1 MPSHTRLAVALVLVV
16 VLVLAGCSGSGGGGA
31 GGGNGSA
38 GNVELASGSGG
49 GVGSAGESAAGG
61 GRAAGSAQTGN
72 PQALQRQRARIK
84 TGHVRLDVE
93 NVTRT
98 QRNVTAATRRLGGYV
113 SGSSVETRSENG
125 ENVSTGR
132 LVLRVPSQNFSALY
146 SRVRNAGT
154 VLSARTN
161 TTDVSDRLVDLRARL
176 NNLRAQRQRLR
187 NLYANAS
194 DTGAVLKVQKRL
206 SNVQSRIEQLQAQLK
221 SLRGQIAYSTITVEL
236 SESAPEPRTE
246 AWYDT
251 GVLGAFLASVGG
263 VLTTLRAVVV
273 ALAYLA
279 PYLLVFGLPAGAV
292 GYLAYR
298 RRGKT

>member
-1 MPSHTRLAVALVLVV
+1 MPSHTRLAVVLVV
-16 VLVLAGCSGSGGGGA
+16 VLVLAGCSGFGGGGA

-38 GNVELASGSGG
+38 GNVELASGG

-98 QRNVTAATRRLGGYV
+98 QQNVTAATRRLGGYV

-194 DTGAVLKVQKRL
+194 DTGAVLKVQKHL

-221 SLRGQIAYSTITVEL
+221 SLRGQIAYSTITVTL
-236 SESAPEPRTE
+236 SESVPEPTTE
-246 AWYDT
+246 AWYGT

-263 VLTTLRAVVV
+263 VITTLRAVVV

-298 RRGKT
+298 WRGKT

>member
-1 MPSHTRLAVALVLVV
+1 MPSHTRLAVVLVV

-49 GVGSAGESAAGG
+49 GAGSVGESAAGG
-61 GRAAGSAQTGN
+61 GAGSAQTGN

-98 QRNVTAATRRLGGYV
+98 QQNVTAATRRLGGYV

-125 ENVSTGR
+125 ENISTGR

-146 SRVRNAGT
+146 SRVKNAGT

-221 SLRGQIAYSTITVEL
+221 SLRGQIAYSTITVTL

-246 AWYDT
+246 AWYDA

-263 VLTTLRAVVV
+263 VITTLRAVVV

-279 PYLLVFGLPAGAV
+279 PYLLVFGLPAGTV